1 MVLKLRC
8 CSSTSPTIIFLPFIS
23 WRLNWWVPGQQ
34 PSPGETSEDY
44 YFLVFTSWSHG
55 SMSAITLLSEWQR
68 NMWPIRNAGEPGTS
82 FILSLR
88 NVCWVNFLHQ
98 SWVMGVGGGDFP
110 LVSGVC
116 LHMQL
121 PAIADEPSQIRG
133 TSSLWEYPVVG
144 CAFMQRRIVFPLF
157 MLPLW
162 AYILFMNS
170 WEPASHIWLYVC
182 ICISAGNF
190 LICQPQ
196 WLDSEKHPMFEPFDL
211 PIMIDELE
219 YSSRDP
225 SGWWIR
231 QTSYG

>member
-1 MVLKLRC
+1 MKPRLHVSNHTVVRMAKEYVANQEC
-8 CSSTSPTIIFLPFIS
+8 
-23 WRLNWWVPGQQ
+23 WRTRHVFHFVSKECLLGQ
-34 PSPGETSEDY
+34 
-44 YFLVFTSWSHG
+44 F
-55 SMSAITLLSEWQR
+55 SAS
-68 NMWPIRNAGEPGTS
+68 
-82 FILSLR
+82 IL
-88 NVCWVNFLHQ
+88 
-98 SWVMGVGGGDFP
+98 GDGGGGGDFP

-219 YSSRDP
+219 NSSRDP

>member
-1 MVLKLRC
+1 MSVG
-8 CSSTSPTIIFLPFIS
+8 SIFCINLG
-23 WRLNWWVPGQQ
+23 WWG
-34 PSPGETSEDY
+34 
-44 YFLVFTSWSHG
+44 W
-55 SMSAITLLSEWQR
+55 
-68 NMWPIRNAGEPGTS
+68 
-82 FILSLR
+82 
-88 NVCWVNFLHQ
+88 
-98 SWVMGVGGGDFP
+98 GGDFP

-219 YSSRDP
+219 NSSRDP